1 MKPLLFSFSA
11 LSLVLAGTLALSPA
25 WALETSPAITLGS
38 HDFTLD
44 ADDKEHEKER
54 KEVENTLSNIEVLWN
69 QHNLD
74 GVMSNYSEDYVNN
87 DGLDK
92 KAVAK
97 LTQEFWKTYP
107 DARSVSKTK
116 QVRVEG
122 HNATV
127 ESRDMAVGT
136 TAKEMP
142 GMSSKGELQSLSEG
156 QLYLKKIG
164 TAWKIVGDRI
174 DYEKVKVAF
183 GLAKQLNASFTAPEQ
198 VKAGKQYSARLE
210 VSLPP
215 GLFAVG
221 SITSQPL
228 RYPQPTPTDSPRPL
242 EQPVLERVMGANSE
256 NRNELLTATVILT
269 NPLRTSV
276 MGVSFLTRRMNVIPE
291 HVQVKDEVQV
301 AESDEKY
308 TAKRLDRDDKAADR
322 NADRKAEEK
331 KAEDKKV
338 EDKKAEDKKAEDKK
352 SEDKKAVDKKES
364 KTEAKSDA
372 KEGVKESAKEAPS
385 TVIEQKLEDKVD
397 SKSGP
402 GVDTKIDTNTELGNE
417 QTKPADKAGDKP
429 AGKPADKAGDKP
441 ADKTPVDKN
450 K

>member
-1 MKPLLFSFSA
+1 MIPQMKPLLFSFSA
-11 LSLVLAGTLALSPA
+11 LSLVLAGSLTLSPV

-44 ADDKEHEKER
+44 ADDKEHDKER

-156 QLYLKKIG
+156 QLYLKKVG

-291 HVQVKDEVQV
+291 HVQLKDEVQV
-301 AESDEKY
+301 AEHDEKY
-308 TAKRLDRDDKAADR
+308 TAKRLERDDKA
-322 NADRKAEEK
+322 EE
-331 KAEDKKV
+331 
-338 EDKKAEDKKAEDKK
+338 KK
-352 SEDKKAVDKKES
+352 SEDKKSDDKKVVDS
-364 KTEAKSDA
+364 KVEDKKSDEKKPSSKSEAKSDA
-372 KEGVKESAKEAPS
+372 KEGVKENAKEAPT
-385 TVIEQKLEDKVD
+385 TVIEQKLEDKVER
-397 SKSGP
+397 KSGP
-402 GVDTKIDTNTELGNE
+402 GVDTKLDTNTELGNE
-417 QTKPADKAGDKP
+417 QNKPVDKVP
-429 AGKPADKAGDKP
+429 ADKP
-441 ADKTPVDKN
+441 ADKSK
-450 K
+450 